1 MKRKLLFV
9 SLVATLSTVGFAAPS
24 IDGVVNLKPVVNP
37 SAGNG
42 MVSDSHLKDAID
54 NINNNFGDISL
65 ELVDQI
71 ARQEETEALDKEQN
85 DRLDDLNLDMST
97 VKGTI
102 DNIDITNNKQNEKL
116 DELETNLNN
125 KVDQK
130 EFDEYAGKVEGMNTE
145 IGNINSQLD
154 QKVDKEE
161 FEQKTD
167 SLKQDIDKNK
177 HLSEKRDE
185 QLNEKIDN
193 EIVAREEA
201 DKQLNDKIDQNKA
214 DQAVTDKKQDAAIEQ
229 NRQDI
234 AKGDQINK
242 VQNQQIGALQTENV
256 EQNNRLDKVETE
268 NGKQNDRLDK
278 VEDKN
283 TEQDKAIEKEQA
295 DRIAADEKLAA
306 QMDKFQGQ
314 MNNYG
319 SRIDNL
325 EKRVDNLDNKLNK
338 GLSLMAAM
346 NAVDFQDVAEGEMA
360 IGAGVGHYGNAQS
373 VAIGVAYAP
382 TQNLNVNMKYSVTAG
397 DVDSFAIGAGASY
410 KFRVK

>member
-85 DRLDDLNLDMST
+85 GRLDEHDKDLNGLHGEVSEIKGEIAGIDWTNKEQDKELANQKAELEKHEQALAGKVDKGEFDAYAGT
-97 VKGTI
+97 VDGMNIEI
-102 DNIDITNNKQNEKL
+102 DNINSQ
-116 DELETNLNN
+116 
-125 KVDQK
+125 
-130 EFDEYAGKVEGMNTE
+130 
-145 IGNINSQLD
+145 IGNINGQLD
-154 QKVDKEE
+154 QKVDKNTYE
-161 FEQKTD
+161 D
-167 SLKQDIDKNK
+167 DKK
-177 HLSEKRDE
+177 A
-185 QLNEKIDN
+185 Q
-193 EIVAREEA
+193 A
-201 DKQLNDKIDQNKA
+201 DK
-214 DQAVTDKKQDAAIEQ
+214 DAA
-229 NRQDI
+229 QDTAI
-234 AKGDQINK
+234 GNK
-242 VQNQQIGALQTENV
+242 V
-256 EQNNRLDKVETE
+256 
-268 NGKQNDRLDK
+268 
-278 VEDKN
+278 DKN
-283 TEQDKAIEKEQA
+283 TYEDDKKAQA
-295 DRIAADEKLAA
+295 DKDAAQDGALKTESDARKEADEKLAA

-325 EKRVDNLDNKLNK
+325 EKRVDNLDDKLNK

-346 NAVDFQDVAEGEMA
+346 NAVDFQDVSEGEMA

>member
-9 SLVATLSTVGFAAPS
+9 SLVAALSTVGYAYTLPHENAAS
-24 IDGVVNLKPVVNP
+24 GTSGFIGHKLGNDNFNSLAGAVNNLENQVSNNTATTTVNSELIGKLTEQMDQKADKEEFDHLKNEVNGNSQALGEMGKDIVNLENNK
-37 SAGNG
+37 A
-42 MVSDSHLKDAID
+42 DKEEFDHLKNEVNGNSQAL
-54 NINNNFGDISL
+54 GELGKDI
-65 ELVDQI
+65 V
-71 ARQEETEALDKEQN
+71 ALGKENDKQN
-85 DRLDDLNLDMST
+85 DRLDAAEDRLDLGDRIDAVQNQQIGGLQTENVEQNNRLDK
-97 VKGTI
+97 VEKENG
-102 DNIDITNNKQNEKL
+102 KQNAAIEA
-116 DELETNLNN
+116 N
-125 KVDQK
+125 KNQ
-130 EFDEYAGKVEGMNTE
+130 
-145 IGNINSQLD
+145 
-154 QKVDKEE
+154 
-161 FEQKTD
+161 
-167 SLKQDIDKNK
+167 
-177 HLSEKRDE
+177 
-185 QLNEKIDN
+185 
-193 EIVAREEA
+193 
-201 DKQLNDKIDQNKA
+201 
-214 DQAVTDKKQDAAIEQ
+214 IEQ

-256 EQNNRLDKVETE
+256 EQNNRLDKVEKE

-346 NAVDFQDVAEGEMA
+346 NAVDFQDVSEGEMA